1 MASVR
6 KYLKIFFLAL
16 FAMAFVVSYFSPYTN
31 ENDEL
36 IKCEAYNEFLL
47 DIVVLEEP
55 ADAPSQTPVPTSAY
69 TPEPTLEPT
78 PTPQPYT
85 DIIIGAAGD
94 IMAHI
99 RQIEDANDAGGK
111 EGYAFYHWFEFIKPA
126 LSYPDLMI
134 ANLEGPIAGEERGYN
149 GYPMFNFPDEIVPAM
164 MDAGIDVALN
174 ANNHVMDRMIE
185 GLHRTI
191 DVLDDAG
198 MYHTGAW
205 KSREDKN
212 EPLVIDVCGI
222 KVGVISATY
231 SLNGLERR
239 LEPEVLG
246 YTVCYIDPEQVKERI
261 ELCREYGAEAIVVCP
276 HMGDELYTHS
286 RREFIE
292 YAHSYIEM
300 GADIVFAC
308 HPHVVQPIENYE
320 TVLEDGTRR
329 KGVIFYSLGN
339 LVSGMYG
346 VEKETGAIGY
356 VTLRRDNH
364 SGEVSLQEAKYL
376 PISTLRHSQSGYL
389 YHIVPVGQCLDFP
402 SMIDKLLPSK
412 GNFNRMQRSWDIAVE
427 VMGTQEAELL
437 RYMPIR

>member
-1 MASVR
+1 MKGV
-6 KYLKIFFLAL
+6 INFFKLCFLSLIAVA
-16 FAMAFVVSYFSPYTN
+16 FAVLYFVPDIKRES
-31 ENDEL
+31 EI
-36 IKCEAYNEFLL
+36 IKCGAYTEFPTE
-47 DIVVLEEP
+47 DIVIEKAE
-55 ADAPSQTPVPTSAY
+55 DTPVQTATPSPIHTAEP
-69 TPEPTLEPT
+69 TPEPTLEPE
-78 PTPQPYT
+78 PYT

-94 IMAHI
+94 IMVHI
-99 RQIEDANDAGGK
+99 RQIDDADDAGGRD
-111 EGYAFYHWFEFIKPA
+111 GYSFYHWFEYIKPA
-126 LSYPDLMI
+126 LMYPDLMI
-134 ANLEGPIAGEERGYN
+134 ANLEGPIAGEESGYN

-191 DVLDDAG
+191 DVLDEAG
-198 MYHTGAW
+198 MYHTGTW

-212 EPLVIDVCGI
+212 KPLVIDVNGV
-222 KVGVISATY
+222 KVGIISATY
-231 SLNGLERR
+231 SMNGLEKR
-239 LEPEVLG
+239 LEPEVLD

-261 ELCREYGAEAIVVCP
+261 ELCKKYGAEVVVVCP

-308 HPHVVQPIENYE
+308 HPHVVQPIESYE

-329 KGVIFYSLGN
+329 RGVIFYSLGN

-356 VTLRRDNH
+356 VTLRRDNIT
-364 SGEVSLQEAKYL
+364 GEVSLQEVKYL
-376 PISTLRHSQSGYL
+376 PISTLRHGQSGYL
-389 YHIVPVGQCLDFP
+389 YHILPVGQCLDYP
-402 SMIDKLLPSK
+402 NMIDELLPSK
-412 GNFNRMQRSWDIAVE
+412 GNFSRMQRSWDIAVE
-427 VMGTQEAELL
+427 VMGTEEAELL
-437 RYMPIR
+437 RYMPMR